1 MRDQSLSNAA
11 QKDLAEVRYSP
22 DPLSL
27 KRILRRKELEELV
40 GLSRSTIYEMMSL
53 GTFPRP
59 IRLGKRAVGWKR
71 ESIEEWLQ
79 GRSTVRSE

>member
-1 MRDQSLSNAA
+1 MRDQLLSNTP
-11 QKDLAEVRYSP
+11 QQVLPEVRLSP
-22 DPLSL
+22 DPLTR
-27 KRILRRKELEELV
+27 KRILRWKELEELI
-40 GLSRSTIYEMMSL
+40 GLSRSMIYEMMSP

-59 IRLGKRAVGWKR
+59 VRLGERAVGWKR